1 MEADE
6 YDTAFFD
13 KRAKFLLYHP
23 HIVVLNN
30 LEYDHADIYDDIEH
44 IKSQF
49 HKLIRTIP
57 SNGHIIL
64 NGEDKNLSSVI
75 KMGCWSPMETF
86 GIREGFDW
94 LGEFS
99 DLGGRNI
106 RIKKGRHETVES
118 PWNLSGEHNLENALA
133 AISSAYKLGVSLSDS
148 LKSLSKFSGVKRRLE
163 KTATILNI
171 SIYDDFAHHPT
182 AIRRTIVALKKQ
194 NPNQRVIVA
203 LELRSNTMKMGLHNK
218 DLVDALV
225 NADFVVMFAPS
236 NFDSEV
242 ISSSLGSKIEC
253 FSNYNDLIFG
263 LENKLNDG
271 DQVVFMSNGSF
282 GGVREV
288 LTKNLQK
295 NKPGEGDYDET

>member
-1 MEADE
+1 V
-6 YDTAFFD
+6 FD
-13 KRAKFLLYHP
+13 
-23 HIVVLNN
+23 
-30 LEYDHADIYDDIEH
+30 
-44 IKSQF
+44 
-49 HKLIRTIP
+49 
-57 SNGHIIL
+57 
-64 NGEDKNLSSVI
+64 
-75 KMGCWSPMETF
+75 
-86 GIREGFDW
+86 
-94 LGEFS
+94 
-99 DLGGRNI
+99 I

-118 PWNLSGEHNLENALA
+118 PWNLSGDHNLENALA

-242 ISSSLGSKIEC
+242 ISSSLGNKIEC
-253 FSNYNDLIFG
+253 FSSYNDLIFG
-263 LENKLNDG
+263 LENNPNARGHLVVAWNPGQIEDMALPPCHCLFQFWIGDGKLSCQLYQRSADFFSS
-271 DQVVFMSNGSF
+271 V
-282 GGVREV
+282 
-288 LTKNLQK
+288 
-295 NKPGEGDYDET
+295 